1 LFIFFT
7 FDKIKTSFKTSC
19 LQNDF
24 QNLLKLSSHPINLWF
39 RNYLTRLR
47 ISIEH
52 QSQVEIGRVKIGHGY
67 GYLRVKLGQ
76 DQSIQGSDK
85 DWIRAFESWI
95 KFGVFEDL
103 GRIEFRSIRF
113 EATKNSPFC
122 YVFQQ
127 CFFFFYK
134 NKTVIWLDFFIFS
147 NAHNCNWIFELVRS
161 LFMLSK
167 VAGYCHI
174 LQLGHHAFVSKEE
187 LTS

>member
-7 FDKIKTSFKTSC
+7 FDKIKTTFKTSC

-103 GRIEFRSIRF
+103 GRIEFRLGSRLQRILPSVMF
-113 EATKNSPFC
+113 SSN
-122 YVFQQ
+122 V
-127 CFFFFYK
+127 FFFK
-134 NKTVIWLDFFIFS
+134 KTKQLFGWTFLFFQMHI
-147 NAHNCNWIFELVRS
+147 IVT
-161 LFMLSK
+161 
-167 VAGYCHI
+167 GY
-174 LQLGHHAFVSKEE
+174 LN
-187 LTS
+187 